1 MKKTFKYKLNLII
14 IINFIYKSILFSL
27 LFISF
32 NLYSSP
38 KKGDCIGD
46 CENGKGKFTFDK
58 SLDEYE
64 GNFQDGKFHGYGIL
78 KIHKGKNN
86 KEKIYDIY
94 EGMFSL
100 DQMEGEGI
108 YKYAN
113 GDTISGIFSKNK
125 LNGIGTAKN
134 GFIEKNIGYYYS
146 GMFKDNKFDGFGVYK
161 YPDGSFYAGEFQEG
175 KMSGLGF
182 IKKGKLFKFI
192 DGYDR
197 TGKPEKTFVYKISTD
212 FYVVQKD
219 TKKQKESLIKKDNFR
234 YGGENEEDNLNGVGF
249 SILENG
255 IIYYG
260 EWSDNNKNGTGILL
274 NPNGKLYIGNFEN
287 NLLNGFGLKFDKDGD
302 LEYSGEWEQG
312 KRKN

>member
-1 MKKTFKYKLNLII
+1 MKQIKASKLNLFTVLQI
-14 IINFIYKSILFSL
+14 IYKSLFFSILL
-27 LFISF
+27 I
-32 NLYSSP
+32 NTAIYSSP
-38 KKGDCIGD
+38 KKGECVGD
-46 CENGKGKFTFDK
+46 CENGKGKFTYDK

-64 GNFQDGKFHGYGIL
+64 GSFQDGKFHGYGVL
-78 KIHKGKNN
+78 KIHKGKNK
-86 KEKIYDIY
+86 KEKIFDTY

-113 GDTISGIFSKNK
+113 GDTISGVFSKNK

-134 GFIEKNIGYYYS
+134 GYIEKNLGYYYS

-161 YPDGSFYAGEFQEG
+161 YPDGSFYVGEFQEG

-182 IKKGKLFKFI
+182 IKKGNLFKFI

-197 TGKPEKTFVYKISTD
+197 TGKPEKTFIYKYSAD
-212 FYVVQKD
+212 FYVVHKD
-219 TKKQKESLIKKDNFR
+219 TKKQKESMLKKDNFL
-234 YGGENEEDNLNGVGF
+234 YGGETEEDNLNGVGF

-255 IIYYG
+255 KIYFG
-260 EWSDNNKNGTGILL
+260 EWSDNNKNGTGIFLH
-274 NPNGKLYIGNFEN
+274 PGGKLYVGNFEN

-302 LEYSGEWEQG
+302 LEYSGDWEKG